1 MNHRLAVLFSVVAM
15 MAVTCS
21 VASISTSRA
30 NVEFKIVNQPG
41 VPARLK
47 NFVIENDAG
56 KQISLLHY
64 RVVNQTE
71 QTIKSVSL
79 KVLFFGPMH
88 KPIGGEVF
96 VEHMNLKG
104 RHQLEFVTPLSHY
117 AADSGKIVIAISRV
131 ETAKNNWESLDSK
144 RLLEEMKE

>member
-47 NFVIENDAG
+47 N
-56 KQISLLHY
+56 L
-64 RVVNQTE
+64 
-71 QTIKSVSL
+71 KSVSL

-104 RHQLEFVTPLSHY
+104 RHQLEFVTPLRHY
-117 AADSGKIVIAISRV
+117 AADGGKIVIAISRV